1 MVILGMFF
9 LILSGAKASVA
20 IDDQLKE
27 RVLGNKETPWQI
39 TANRM
44 SYSQKEG
51 LIIAEGDVEI
61 SRGNQRLEA
70 QRAKYNEGLGIV
82 EVSGGFRLE
91 VNGDVLRGEEGVFD
105 LNRNTGSV
113 LKGKLFLRQNHFYL
127 SGASIEKVG
136 LDTYVI
142 KEFQM
147 TTCDGDKPDWSVR
160 GREIEVTIEGYG
172 KVRDATFRVRDK
184 PLFYLPY
191 GIFPAKTKRQTGLL
205 PPRVG
210 YSSLNGLD
218 LEIPFFWAI
227 SDWSDA
233 TFYER
238 YMDNRGFMQGLEY
251 RYVATKDSKG
261 TMLFDILSDKIDTKD
276 LTDPDQI
283 DVSPQPRTNDTRFWL
298 RSKTDQG
305 LPFGIEARLDTDLV
319 SDQDYLREFT
329 GGLYGFEARPDLE
342 ADFGRDMEEF
352 RSPTR
357 RSALRLDRNREDYGL
372 QFISEYHQ
380 RPEDLP
386 QDDTPQPLANGA
398 FSLLPRP
405 LEGLP
410 LFFRFDTDYEY
421 IWRDY
426 GQKGHSLS
434 LTPELSYP
442 LWFGRFVRAQPFARY
457 TRDIQWLEDSPEGI
471 NHQSRD
477 VYHVGTRFSTLLER
491 IFPFDRGKVKELKH
505 KVVPSLS
512 YDYRIPRDED
522 KTSPWFEPMDVE
534 GKVNLITL
542 SIENLLDAKQEDQ
555 EGKASYRQWGLLTLS
570 QGYDVNEERL
580 DDPSREERPFQ
591 PLKGS
596 LTLMPSSDLDM
607 KASAHW
613 DHYEDRIN
621 FANLSVIIRARLLG
635 DEKDY
640 FSLDYEYERDVAR
653 SVNFTMGLHLVHG
666 FSLGTTLKRDIEQDK
681 TIESRLW
688 LDYQSQCWGVRLSME
703 RMDEIDTISISI
715 RLLGLGI

>member
-1 MVILGMFF
+1 VVILGMFM
-9 LILSGAKASVA
+9 LILSGAKAAVA
-20 IDDQLKE
+20 IDDRLKE
-27 RVLGNKETPWQI
+27 GVLGNKETPWQI

-44 SYSQKEG
+44 SYSQEEG

-61 SRGNQRLEA
+61 SRGNQRLVT
-70 QRAKYNEGLGIV
+70 QRAKYDEGQGIV

-91 VNGDVLRGEEGVFD
+91 VNGDVLSGEEGVFD
-105 LNRNTGSV
+105 LNRNTGRV

-127 SGASIEKVG
+127 NGASIEKVG

-147 TTCDGDKPDWSVR
+147 TTCDGDRPDWSVR

-172 KVRDATFRVRDK
+172 KVRDATFRVRNK

-191 GIFPAKTKRQTGLL
+191 GIFPAKTKRQTGFL
-205 PPRVG
+205 PPRGG

-238 YMDNRGFMQGLEY
+238 YIDNRGFMQGLEY
-251 RYVATKDSKG
+251 RYVAAEDSKG
-261 TMLFDILSDKIDTKD
+261 TIMFDILSDKIDTKD

-298 RSKTDQG
+298 RSKANQS
-305 LPFGIEARLDTDLV
+305 LPLGIDARLDTDLV

-342 ADFGRDMEEF
+342 ADFGRDTEEI
-352 RSPTR
+352 RSPIR

-442 LWFGRFVRAQPFARY
+442 LWFGRFMRAQPFASY

-471 NHQSRD
+471 NHQSKD

-522 KTSPWFEPMDVE
+522 KTSHWFEPMDVD

-542 SIENLLDAKQEDQ
+542 SIENFLDAKEEDKQ
-555 EGKASYRQWGLLTLS
+555 GKASYRQWGLLTLS

-596 LTLMPSSDLDM
+596 LTLTPFPDLDL

-613 DHYEDRIN
+613 DHYEDRID
-621 FANLSVIIRARLLG
+621 FANLSVIIQARLLG

-640 FSLDYEYERDVAR
+640 FSLDYGYKRDVSR
-653 SVNFTMGLHLVHG
+653 SINFTMGLHLVHG
-666 FSLGTTLKRDIEQDK
+666 VSLGTTLKRDLEQDK

-688 LDYQSQCWGVRLSME
+688 LDYQSQCWGVRLSLD
-703 RMDEIDTISISI
+703 RMDEIDSISISI